1 MLFDAISN
9 KEATYE
15 DKRKNKRF
23 LMRENTSERH
33 QGLVSN
39 GAFDDFET
47 FTKLSEKCREF
58 KINDNEL
65 IVYT

>member
-1 MLFDAISN
+1 
-9 KEATYE
+9 
-15 DKRKNKRF
+15 
-23 LMRENTSERH
+23 MRENTSERH

-47 FTKLSEKCREF
+47 FTKLSEKCKGF

-65 IVYT
+65 IVDTTDFSNINIDEIINDINRKI

>member
-1 MLFDAISN
+1 
-9 KEATYE
+9 
-15 DKRKNKRF
+15 
-23 LMRENTSERH
+23 MRENTSERY

-47 FTKLSEKCREF
+47 FTKLSEKCKEF

-65 IVYT
+65 IVDTTDFSNINIDEIINDINKKI

>member
-1 MLFDAISN
+1 MLKKVLYHDT
-9 KEATYE
+9 EV
-15 DKRKNKRF
+15 
-23 LMRENTSERH
+23 LMKAGCERH

-47 FTKLSEKCREF
+47 FTKLSEKCKGF

-65 IVYT
+65 IVDTTDFF